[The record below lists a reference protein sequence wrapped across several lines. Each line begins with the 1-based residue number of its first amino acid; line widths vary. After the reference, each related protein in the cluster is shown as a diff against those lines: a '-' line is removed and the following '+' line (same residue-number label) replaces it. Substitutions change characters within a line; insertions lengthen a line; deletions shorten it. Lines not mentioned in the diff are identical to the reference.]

1 MEDNFVE
8 YFVCSNPPL
17 LPRGVREVIE
27 ASKHRLAHVSFAFTS
42 QRRLTWSSLLTPP
55 SKLFENDFVEILY
68 EPEAA
73 WFKCTS
79 RSDIQD
85 QVTDVLQNLLHH
97 IIFSETEL
105 KDCRQGS
112 NAKTTADLQAIAS
125 NPRVVPWATYCDGK
139 IDMTDDYLYP
149 DHLTKYRHKAVWRG
163 LENTPEYG
171 VDDLLMA
178 AAYFWNDTRSV
189 FGDQDAADLEWFG
202 KILCCEASPNLS
214 HSTVYIAGDEIE
226 NVEKAVE
233 SLDNIAKAMV
243 SPSSSVVKLVL
254 GTDPVLQNLFL
265 NPEHSRNFIATESGG
280 HVKLAY
286 RYLSHVGLDKS
297 TLISPGSPDSASEY
311 VVILNHAAT
320 LRTVKETKEGGF
332 IVDLTKYPHPSIPKP
347 DVSKTLAAFEDYKFK
362 PKAGKKYEGVVRGQN
377 ALVER
382 STKKPQA
389 TASPKQRDST
399 HKVSDWVD
407 RLPVHEDLISFDAE
421 VEPNPQYRG
430 GTDGLGTTQAAA
442 ITSAAALDHT
452 QSQAAVVDLGPGLNS
467 LPQGLTA
474 DPGALQTELPE
485 SSYDSPLPEG
495 LTSLWD
501 ILEPECRRDPAQHDE
516 AEDLLVDEP
525 VVFGIKEDPPK
536 DLHVTM
542 NQKSGRATSHTGTS
556 SQSPVTEKTATLGA
570 SALDELGTL
579 SLGGFNSQKGHRGY
593 QHRDELLAKLET
605 EAEKLAMNLQWVP
618 GRVRMELKFGRL
630 YFESLLESQI
640 NTGTGPQ
647 WDVLELW
654 RALKEERKVG
664 FQSILSSS
672 GEDGDALLTT
682 ELEGQF
688 PWEMDPLAKRV
699 FFHFNCVLE
708 KGKSRFPFI
717 IKIDAESMEYRC
729 QGLTEEISSISIH
742 CPQRA
747 WDMRLCA
754 ERTRIKGLPT
764 ECKAFA
770 RSLVECLKVS

>member
-1 MEDNFVE
+1 M
-8 YFVCSNPPL
+8 
-17 LPRGVREVIE
+17 
-27 ASKHRLAHVSFAFTS
+27 
-42 QRRLTWSSLLTPP
+42 
-55 SKLFENDFVEILY
+55 
-68 EPEAA
+68 
-73 WFKCTS
+73 
-79 RSDIQD
+79 
-85 QVTDVLQNLLHH
+85 
-97 IIFSETEL
+97 
-105 KDCRQGS
+105 
-112 NAKTTADLQAIAS
+112 
-125 NPRVVPWATYCDGK
+125 
-139 IDMTDDYLYP
+139 
-149 DHLTKYRHKAVWRG
+149 
-163 LENTPEYG
+163 
-171 VDDLLMA
+171 
-178 AAYFWNDTRSV
+178 
-189 FGDQDAADLEWFG
+189 
-202 KILCCEASPNLS
+202 
-214 HSTVYIAGDEIE
+214 
-226 NVEKAVE
+226 
-233 SLDNIAKAMV
+233 
-243 SPSSSVVKLVL
+243 
-254 GTDPVLQNLFL
+254 
-265 NPEHSRNFIATESGG
+265 
-280 HVKLAY
+280 
-286 RYLSHVGLDKS
+286 
-297 TLISPGSPDSASEY
+297 
-311 VVILNHAAT
+311 
-320 LRTVKETKEGGF
+320 
-332 IVDLTKYPHPSIPKP
+332 
-347 DVSKTLAAFEDYKFK
+347 
-362 PKAGKKYEGVVRGQN
+362 
-377 ALVER
+377 
-382 STKKPQA
+382 
-389 TASPKQRDST
+389 
-399 HKVSDWVD
+399 D

-605 EAEKLAMNLQWVP
+605 EAEKLAMSLQWVP